1 MNRRSVESARDCM
14 SDCRCK
20 LLPETSGK
28 RLRCRAF
35 PEKGV
40 SPDFGFR
47 QGLYRTY
54 RTYRTGVIDGTPFA
68 MLSTCKKQ
76 IRKTVL
82 ADGLYCAPDC
92 SRVAPLLSGQ
102 MAADWSSAGQ
112 NLSNTRHAANKYWRH
127 QPWMLPSKLGHAGA
141 FAGGL
146 LRWPTVWYSRLRCPD
161 SSMRSMPVP
170 GPRYGL
176 CNTGVS
182 VNGGAAVANGCVY
195 LGQRI

>member
-40 SPDFGFR
+40 SPDFDRVCIGR
-47 QGLYRTY
+47 IGRIGPELL
-54 RTYRTGVIDGTPFA
+54 TGRRSQCYQRA
-68 MLSTCKKQ
+68 KKQ